1 MNKKEV
7 QIMESG
13 PYPGNIKNRIK
24 KETEETKKGKDKNR
38 CPHKQMHKQILH
50 KQMLNNKH

>member
-1 MNKKEV
+1 
-7 QIMESG
+7 MESG